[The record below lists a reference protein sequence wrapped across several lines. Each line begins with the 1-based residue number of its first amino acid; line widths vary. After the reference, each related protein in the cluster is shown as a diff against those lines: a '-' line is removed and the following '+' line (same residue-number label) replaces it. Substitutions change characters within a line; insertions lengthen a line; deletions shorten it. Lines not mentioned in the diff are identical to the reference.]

1 MRSRLLLIL
10 VLGAGALGGPI
21 VSAQAQCAPEG
32 PVRFICGLSAPEDL
46 IPVPQSDWVVAGG
59 YTGGGLYLINTK
71 DHSVNQVFP
80 GGTSRVRH
88 DKATYAT
95 CPGPIDT
102 TDKKMSAHGLNVRP
116 GTSGVHTLYVVHHGS
131 RESVEVFELDTK
143 AKPPVVTWIGC
154 AVVPGM
160 QGINSVSPLPG
171 GGFVTTNFA
180 SRGGNAVLAALQKG
194 ANSGEVWEWQPKD
207 GWKIVPGSES
217 PGPNGIEASR
227 DGNTLYVNLWPVRKV
242 MRLSRGKTPVQKD
255 EIDLPFHPDNIRWQA
270 DGSLLA
276 AGHAAP
282 SIERLMECFA
292 KACTEAT
299 SNAARIDPKAFKAQ
313 EVVRLPFSPAFA
325 AGTAALQVG
334 KEIWLGAVRG
344 DRVARYP
351 LQ

>member
-1 MRSRLLLIL
+1 MRLRLLLML
-10 VLGAGALGGPI
+10 VLGAGLLTAPM
-21 VSAQAQCAPEG
+21 SAAPCDPEG
-32 PVRFICGLSAPEDL
+32 SVRFICGLTAPEDL
-46 IPVPQSDWVVAGG
+46 VAVPQSEWVVASG
-59 YTGGGLYLINTK
+59 YTGGGLYLINTR
-71 DHSVNQVFP
+71 DHGVSQVFP
-80 GGTSRVRH
+80 ATPPRVRH
-88 DKATYAT
+88 DKATYAQ
-95 CPGPIDT
+95 CPGLMDT
-102 TDKKMSAHGLNVRP
+102 TDKKMSAHGLNIRP
-116 GTSGVHTLYVVHHGS
+116 GTGGVHTLYVVHHGS
-131 RESVEVFELDTK
+131 RESVEVFEIDTK
-143 AKPPVVTWIGC
+143 AKPPALTWIGC

-180 SRGGNAVLAALQKG
+180 ARGGNAVLAALQKG

-217 PGPNGIEASR
+217 PGPNGIEASP
-227 DGNTLYVNLWPVRKV
+227 DGNWLYVNLWPVRKV
-242 MRLSRGKTPVQKD
+242 MRLSRGQTPVQKHM
-255 EIDLPFHPDNIRWQA
+255 IDLPFHPDNIRWQA
-270 DGSLLA
+270 DGSLLS

-292 KACTEAT
+292 KPCSEAT
-299 SNAARIDPKAFKAQ
+299 SNAARIDAKAFNAR
-313 EVVRLPFSPAFA
+313 EVVRLPFSPSFA